1 MTKKNTSKKSSLHLT
16 DEELANLW
24 KYAQSSANTRYGTM
38 AHIIY
43 ARTIEEHYKVNK

>member
-1 MTKKNTSKKSSLHLT
+1 MTKKIKSKKSSLYLT
-16 DEELANLW
+16 DVELTNLW
-24 KYAQSSANTRYGTM
+24 KAAQYCANIRYGTM